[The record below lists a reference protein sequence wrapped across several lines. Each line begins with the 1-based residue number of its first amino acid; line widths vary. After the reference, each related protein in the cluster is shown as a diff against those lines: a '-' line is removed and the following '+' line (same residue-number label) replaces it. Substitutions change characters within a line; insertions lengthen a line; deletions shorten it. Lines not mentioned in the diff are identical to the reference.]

1 MYRTDFAHL
10 AAEFASK
17 QTSNMFELI
26 TSRPMTNLYASN
38 LVFSEII
45 VKYLVIKS
53 RS

>member
-17 QTSNMFELI
+17 QTSHLFELK
-26 TSRPMTNLYASN
+26 TSRPLTNFYASN

-45 VKYLVIKS
+45 VKYLVVKS